1 MGCFQSTTAT
11 RAAATRG
18 CQIAASTGQAPVLTE
33 VSAEE
38 RALTQLK
45 LIFDRIDING
55 NGSVSKTELTVA
67 FEKDQNL
74 GAFIK
79 EAGMNEEF
87 YVLNQLDSNEDHRV
101 TWDEFQAHLKKAAVQ
116 EIKESGNLAAAEVS
130 VDEKVLKQLRE
141 LFDSLD
147 ANGDGAVSKEELATG
162 LGKDKDEN
170 GLMKDDSLGK
180 LIEHAGFNP
189 EGSVLEGL
197 DTNKDGLIT
206 WDEFEAHLR
215 SVAKEEV
222 QEKGDIMAAVVIEEE
237 MTAQVCWGCC

>member
-18 CQIAASTGQAPVLTE
+18 CQIAASTRQAPVLTE

-45 LIFDRIDING
+45 LIFDRIDANG
-55 NGSVSKTELTVA
+55 IGSVSKTELTTA
-67 FEKDQNL
+67 FDEDQNL
-74 GAFIK
+74 GALMK
-79 EAGMNEEF
+79 EAGMNAEF

-101 TWDEFQAHLKKAAVQ
+101 TWTEFQAHFKEAAVQ
-116 EIKESGNLAAAEVS
+116 EVKERGNLAAAELPVE
-130 VDEKVLKQLRE
+130 EKVLKQLRE

-162 LGKDKDEN
+162 LGKDKDEH

-189 EGSVLEGL
+189 HSSVLEGL
-197 DTNKDGLIT
+197 DTNNDGLIT

-215 SVAKEEV
+215 SAATEEV
-222 QEKGDIMAAVVIEEE
+222 LQKGDILAAVVIEEE
-237 MTAQVCWGCC
+237 MAAQVCWGCC